1 MRTVD
6 FSIIVSIILLFLVV
20 VFLFYNVFELLYGY
34 SRLDYIKNNHDNDVI
49 YYKKINNYL
58 YTDLH
63 KLVKTMKYDNVIFKW
78 YDTKSKIDIT
88 ENLFDRKNR
97 IYKKKAHAILNK
109 TNDNIFNIIILIIL
123 LFVLTVLLYG
133 SII

>member
-63 KLVKTMKYDNVIFKW
+63 KLVKTMKYDNVFFKW

-88 ENLFDRKNR
+88 ENLLERKNR
-97 IYKKKAHAILNK
+97 IYKKKAYAILNK